1 MRHHK
6 KQIKLGRKKAPRKAL
21 MRNLAE
27 SLILN
32 DSIITT
38 KAKAK
43 ALRTIVEP
51 LITKAKKNRAVD
63 KENINKVLYTGESQ
77 TKLVKE
83 IAPKYKDREGGY
95 TRIIKI
101 GVRPHDGAEKV
112 KIEFV

>member
-1 MRHHK
+1 MRHQK
-6 KQIKLGRKKAPRKAL
+6 KQIKLGRVKAPRKAL
-21 MRNLAE
+21 LRNLAE

-51 LITKAKKNRAVD
+51 LVTKAKKNTAVD
-63 KENINKVLYTGESQ
+63 KENINKVLYTGKSQ
-77 TKLVKE
+77 KKLINE
-83 IAPKYKDREGGY
+83 IAPKYKERKGGY
-95 TRIIKI
+95 TRIIKL
-101 GVRPHDGAEKV
+101 GVRPNDGAEKV